1 MRRGP
6 TRSCRRG
13 HGLPWVALLL
23 VLPLAAVADQDPER
37 GAAAGIA
44 ATEPSEEELATLVA
58 ALGADDF
65 AAREAAAARLA
76 ELGSIAADALLTA
89 AEVNPDL
96 EVALRARWLVEAMP
110 LASQHDAPDAAAE
123 LQRIAR
129 GDYGTRVR
137 GMHRLLRLDA
147 DAGVEPLARL
157 VRLERTPMGSRVAA
171 ALLAR
176 EWEPDDPYWE
186 ANRPRILAG
195 LRASRR
201 PAAAFLRAVVDFS
214 APDAVDRDAALD
226 AAAGALGTLERG
238 GADPAGSSIDEG
250 QVSDPSVDTTT
261 LRIFRRVLVEMLV
274 AADRR
279 ADAQAEAGKLLAACW
294 EAPQD
299 EDLTAAE
306 LEWAVAHGLPE
317 AVDLLATR
325 WPEWA
330 IDNPLVAYAAALAFR
345 ARDMPERATTLA
357 DAAFAQ
363 TTGRPTEFTDRLRVA
378 MQLARWGAPDWATR
392 EYARIVD
399 DPQSPPEEFALA
411 GILFSEFLHDQDRD
425 DEAATV
431 LERVVVGRPG
441 VANGDQVL
449 QRLQRDPRAVRSRML
464 FFRSCAATARQDA
477 AAARRAIDES
487 LRAYGKDVDALIALY
502 KLTDNTAAQ
511 KADAVAKVGKALAQ
525 IDEEIQAVPDEANG
539 FNEYAW
545 LVANTVGD
553 VRKAIQY
560 SKVSLEKSFDSSSY
574 LDTLAHCHAAA
585 GDLQAAVRTQA
596 LAARQEPHNRT
607 IRRNLERFRAE
618 AAAR

>member
-1 MRRGP
+1 MLV
-6 TRSCRRG
+6 C
-13 HGLPWVALLL
+13 LLA
-23 VLPLAAVADQDPER
+23 LAAQAAVR
-37 GAAAGIA
+37 AAGPA
-44 ATEPSEEELATLVA
+44 AEPSEEEIATLVA
-58 ALGADDF
+58 ALGDDDF
-65 AAREAAAARLA
+65 AAREAAAARLG

-110 LASQHDAPDAAAE
+110 LAAPHDAAEAAVE
-123 LQRIAR
+123 LQRIAK
-129 GDYGTRVR
+129 GDYSTRVR
-137 GMHRLLRLDA
+137 GMHRLLRLDS
-147 DAGVEPLARL
+147 DAGIEPLARL
-157 VRLERTPMGSRVAA
+157 VRLERTAMGSRVAA
-171 ALLAR
+171 ALLSR
-176 EWEPDDPYWE
+176 EWEPGDPYWQ
-186 ANRPRILAG
+186 ANRERILAG
-195 LRASRR
+195 LRSSRR

-214 APDAVDRDAALD
+214 AATGPDRDAPLD
-226 AAAGALGTLERG
+226 AARAALATFDRS
-238 GADPAGSSIDEG
+238 GADPAVAVPPDEG
-250 QVSDPSVDTTT
+250 QISDPSVDTTT
-261 LRIFRRVLVEMLV
+261 LRIFRRILVEMLV
-274 AADRR
+274 AAGRKPE
-279 ADAQAEAGKLLAACW
+279 ALAEAGRLLAACW
-294 EAPQD
+294 ESPQD

-306 LEWAVAHGLPE
+306 LEWIVSHGLPE

-325 WPEWA
+325 WPDWA

-345 ARDMPERATTLA
+345 AREMPERATTLA
-357 DAAFAQ
+357 DAAFAVPA
-363 TTGRPTEFTDRLRVA
+363 GRPTEFTDRLRLA
-378 MQLARWGAPDWATR
+378 MQLARWGAADWATR
-392 EYARIVD
+392 EYATIVD
-399 DPQSPPEEFALA
+399 EPASPPEEFALA

-464 FFRSCAATARQDA
+464 FFRSCAAAARQDA

-502 KLTDNTAAQ
+502 KLPDNTAAQ
-511 KADAVAKVGKALAQ
+511 RADAVTKIGKALAL

-539 FNEYAW
+539 YNEYAW

-560 SKVSLEKSFDSSSY
+560 SRISLEKSFDSSSY

-585 GDLQAAVRTQA
+585 GDLPAAVRTQS